1 MTTSGKSRLPVPIE
15 NVILDRRHTS
25 SVPAVLPALRSDLAP
40 LVPAMRRAVTVIAAA
55 AVADWAV
62 RRGTSAVLDHGAR
75 AILGEGRRARR
86 RRGGAPPTP
95 RSETVVVER
104 VIVHRTL

>member
-1 MTTSGKSRLPVPIE
+1 MTTSGTSRLPVPIE
-15 NVILDRRHTS
+15 DAILDRRRAS

-55 AVADWAV
+55 AIADWAV
-62 RRGTSAVLDHGAR
+62 RRGTSALLDHGAR
-75 AILGEGRRARR
+75 AILGEGRSARR
-86 RRGGAPPTP
+86 RRGAAPPPP

>member
-1 MTTSGKSRLPVPIE
+1 MTTSGNSRLPVPIE
-15 NVILDRRHTS
+15 NVILDRRHPP

-40 LVPAMRRAVTVIAAA
+40 LVPAMRRAVTVIVAA
-55 AVADWAV
+55 AVADWAL

-75 AILGEGRRARR
+75 AILGEGRRGRR
-86 RRGGAPPTP
+86 RGGGAPPTP
-95 RSETVVVER
+95 RSETIVVER

>member
-1 MTTSGKSRLPVPIE
+1 MTTSGTSRLPVPIE
-15 NVILDRRHTS
+15 DAIIDRRHTS

-62 RRGTSAVLDHGAR
+62 RRGTSALLDHGAR
-75 AILGEGRRARR
+75 AILGEAGRSPR
-86 RRGGAPPTP
+86 RRGGTRTTP